1 MKSFVHTN
9 YPIRVCS
16 LTTGSSGSW
25 SSVCRSVVT
34 KSRDGKVVTD
44 GLSDSQSGK
53 ANQQVAGKRTTEGI
67 VKVTRLELLSEAGLG
82 GVECA
87 FNARRPLSAGK
98 KLDVTCG
105 SPGVKGGDMLKEDS
119 DATGEIPCDQ
129 RASVVN
135 RSIRRNAESW
145 SDVAWEVGDV
155 HSSEDTSA
163 TETALCEGTLACR
176 SMRCNEVASG
186 ECVKTLKN
194 THKVGSEHYEAY
206 YIASPSGIMEMQ
218 PVVSA
223 NAESSNA
230 KPTEMEKKGFD
241 EMNNYPSGD
250 KRMVCEERQGERDR
264 KSVV

>member
-34 KSRDGKVVTD
+34 KSRDGKAVT
-44 GLSDSQSGK
+44 GLLSGSRSGK

-67 VKVTRLELLSEAGLG
+67 VKVTRQVLLSEAGLG

-87 FNARRPLSAGK
+87 FDARRPLSAGK

-105 SPGVKGGDMLKEDS
+105 SPGVKGGDMLRKIS
-119 DATGEIPCDQ
+119 DASGESPCD
-129 RASVVN
+129 RREGGVS

-145 SDVAWEVGDV
+145 SDVTWKVGDV
-155 HSSEDTSA
+155 NMSDDTSA

-176 SMRCNEVASG
+176 SFCGNRG
-186 ECVKTLKN
+186 
-194 THKVGSEHYEAY
+194 G
-206 YIASPSGIMEMQ
+206 Q
-218 PVVSA
+218 
-223 NAESSNA
+223 
-230 KPTEMEKKGFD
+230 
-241 EMNNYPSGD
+241 
-250 KRMVCEERQGERDR
+250 R
-264 KSVV
+264 